1 MSAIRSA
8 RWSARHEARPVRI
21 FMHYGRTRR
30 MLAHAADRVFL
41 GRRGAGIL
49 VRCARRTGLPPLTVK
64 LVAGHGTGRKRKPR
78 PVCRKGSRAG
88 SGTALCLETL
98 DGLGPGHGN
107 PESSGGTLTPTGGR
121 AADRRGGGSW
131 GGIGRRGA

>member
-8 RWSARHEARPVRI
+8 RWSARHAARPVCI
-21 FMHYGRTRR
+21 FMHYGPTRR

-49 VRCARRTGLPPLTVK
+49 VRYARRTGLPPLTVK

-78 PVCRKGSRAG
+78 PVC
-88 SGTALCLETL
+88 L
-98 DGLGPGHGN
+98 DAAKAR
-107 PESSGGTLTPTGGR
+107 GR
-121 AADRRGGGSW
+121 APERPCAWRPW
-131 GGIGRRGA
+131 TV